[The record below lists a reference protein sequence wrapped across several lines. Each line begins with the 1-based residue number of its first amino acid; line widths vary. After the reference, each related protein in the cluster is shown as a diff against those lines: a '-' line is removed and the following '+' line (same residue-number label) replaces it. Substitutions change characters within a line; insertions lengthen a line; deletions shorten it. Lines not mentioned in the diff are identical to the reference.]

1 VRIPLFQVDAFSQRV
16 FHGNPAAVCP
26 LEHWLAEDVMQA
38 IATENNLAET
48 AFVVSEADG
57 WRIRWFTPVCEVDLC
72 GHATLAAAWV
82 LFAEHLGDAD
92 SVTFQSR
99 SGPLTVRREASGRL
113 AMDFPALRGEP
124 CEAPPALIEG
134 LGLVPGEVQAAMDYL
149 VVVDS
154 EVQVRDLAPDFAALA
169 KLDRRGVIVTALGK
183 DFDFVSRFFAPN
195 AGIAEDPVTGSA
207 HSMLIPYWAK
217 RLGKSFLV
225 AEQLS
230 ARGGTLYCEDRG
242 PRVIIA
248 GDACLYMSGYIDI

>member
-1 VRIPLFQVDAFSQRV
+1 MRIPLFQVDAFSQRV

-38 IATENNLAET
+38 IAAENNLAET

-113 AMDFPALRGEP
+113 ALDFPALHGEP
-124 CEAPPALIEG
+124 CEPPAALTAG
-134 LGLVPGEVQAAMDYL
+134 LGAIPGEVHAAMDYL
-149 VVVDS
+149 AVFDTES
-154 EVQVRDLAPDFAALA
+154 EIRELTPDFAALSA
-169 KLDRRGVIVTALGK
+169 LDRRGVIVTAPGT
-183 DFDFVSRFFAPN
+183 DIDFVSRFFAPS
-195 AGIAEDPVTGSA
+195 AGIPEDPVTGSA
-207 HSMLIPYWAK
+207 HSMLVPYWAK

-230 ARGGTLYCEDRG
+230 ARGGTLYCENRG